1 MLFEDDVKDNISVE
15 EIVKIIEDN
24 DFLTKNLKDLVVGDY
39 YLFHT
44 TDNFIFLYKDGVV
57 VKSSLADNTFVKY
70 ECNTETLQ
78 EFIDNLTVDNLGEK
92 Q

>member
-1 MLFEDDVKDNISVE
+1 MSFEDMVQDNISVE
-15 EIVKIIEDN
+15 DRVKIIEDN

-39 YLFHT
+39 YLFHM
-44 TDNFIFLYKDGVV
+44 TDDFIFLYKDGIVIKSNVV
-57 VKSSLADNTFVKY
+57 DDEFVKF

-78 EFIDNLTVDNLGEK
+78 EFINKLGEK